1 MGDIIIALG
10 GYSDRGDRVAKN
22 SSHIA
27 GFLRLCVCVCVCVCV
42 CEELFSFSFLQ
53 LQLWHIE
60 VPWLGVASELQL
72 QAYAIGKG

>member
-1 MGDIIIALG
+1 MHVSGM
-10 GYSDRGDRVAKN
+10 
-22 SSHIA
+22 
-27 GFLRLCVCVCVCVCV
+27 CVCVCVTKSGYMCV